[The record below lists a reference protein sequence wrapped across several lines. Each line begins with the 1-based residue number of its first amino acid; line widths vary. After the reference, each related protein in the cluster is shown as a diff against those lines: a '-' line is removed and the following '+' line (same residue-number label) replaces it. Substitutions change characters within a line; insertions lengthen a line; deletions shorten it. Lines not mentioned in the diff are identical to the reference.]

1 MIQLTDNYVEYL
13 MQYPEKGMGYQV
25 VDVYLTNGKKL
36 LNKIVLNSQYLE
48 VNNLTINDI
57 ENILIKI

>member
-1 MIQLTDNYVEYL
+1 MIQLTENYVEYL

-25 VDVYLTNGKKL
+25 VDVYLTSGEKL
-36 LNKIVLNSQYLE
+36 LNEIVLNSQFLK
-48 VNNLTINDI
+48 VDNLTINDI

>member
-1 MIQLTDNYVEYL
+1 